1 MAGTSSSITPD
12 GDAPSTPATT
22 HELKNYN
29 PFSAPRLFRSALSIR
44 RDSFV
49 QEDQAIAVF
58 TSGGDSSGS
67 ATGNAEILIYTFKFG
82 SSIFVLLLN
91 H

>member
-1 MAGTSSSITPD
+1 MAGASVSFSSVAAE
-12 GDAPSTPATT
+12 GDAPSTPVSI

-29 PFSAPRLFRSALSIR
+29 PFSGPRLFRSALSIR

-49 QEDQAIAVF
+49 QEDQAIGVF

-67 ATGNAEILIYTFKFG
+67 ATGN
-82 SSIFVLLLN
+82 V
-91 H
+91 